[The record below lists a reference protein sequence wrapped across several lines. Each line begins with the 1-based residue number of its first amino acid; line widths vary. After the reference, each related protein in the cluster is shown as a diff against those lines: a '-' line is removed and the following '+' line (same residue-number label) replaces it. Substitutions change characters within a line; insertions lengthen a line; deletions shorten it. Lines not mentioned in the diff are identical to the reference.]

1 MAENSLK
8 YRLGLDLGTNS
19 IGWCML
25 RLNSDNEPV
34 AVIKSGVRIF
44 HDGRNEKTKEP
55 LAVVRRNARSI
66 RKNLDRKIS
75 RKNHLLNTLIKYY
88 LLPANETERKNLAVL
103 NPYEL
108 RSRAVYEKIELFEL
122 GRLLMHLSKRR
133 GFKSNRKVDKEESS
147 GKIKPA
153 IERLKNKMQENN
165 KKTAGEYLYLL
176 MQEGKPVRARLG
188 RIDGSNG
195 YEIYLDRILIEEE
208 YNIIMNEQK
217 KYHKELTDDIINEI
231 FNIIFY
237 QRPLKP
243 QKVGKCSLVP
253 EDTKLKKA
261 HVLAQ
266 DFILLQKVQ
275 DLRVFDDNIL
285 EFRKLNNGE
294 KEIIKRELNRKKEVS
309 YENIRKL
316 LKKPYKNGKY
326 GMFSHETVDKK
337 LQGNKTNAIMSG
349 KDIIGDSWYDLS
361 LEVQY
366 EIIEELF
373 SDKDNDELS
382 KLYSEKFKLNKSQI
396 QGLLNKAIYR
406 LDSGYIRY
414 GKTATTKL
422 NSIMDKDNLDLHN
435 AREKVGFGK
444 ENIPAAS
451 EYLEYYG
458 KVLPNSVIDPQ
469 IENPKN
475 DEEIY
480 GKIANPTVHA
490 ALNQLRKLVNELI
503 KLYGKPEQIVIE
515 LARDLKNS
523 RKAKDVINK
532 KIAEN
537 RKLNEEVDKILQ
549 EYSEEYNT
557 QIVKNKLNRDKV
569 KLWRELGKDP
579 LERKCIYTGE
589 QITIAKLFS
598 DEVQIEHIVPY
609 SKTLDDSM
617 NNKTLSMKKANYY
630 KGNKTPY
637 EAFKDS
643 KDGYNYDD
651 ILARAKLLNNDSKF
665 KRFTKE
671 AMDIYNKNDG
681 DFIARQLSDTQYLSR
696 LALRYLQSLY
706 IEEKHSSIWTIQ
718 GQLTALIRNYL
729 GLNTLISEDDNK
741 NRSDHRH
748 HAVDAFVV
756 AVTSRSLLQKISYA
770 ASLQED
776 LDNRN
781 LSSYR
786 NKLLEKMPE
795 PFPKYRKSLQISID
809 NIKTSHKSDRSI
821 SGKLH
826 EDTAYGIVKDNDKYN
841 VVTRWTVDKFKEK
854 KHFELIRDNELKE
867 IACSDKELFTKI
879 VETRKIKSIRK
890 LASENPVIKIK
901 DKSGRDYKA
910 FAGGNN
916 ICVEIYEVDGI
927 RKSEVIQL
935 FDAAQKGF
943 MPEWMNKYPNGKL
956 LMRLFKGDVIGFI
969 ENRKYKYCVIKG
981 INCAASNLKLTPINK
996 IGDEFRIGFKSLF
1009 GKDLEKKE
1017 LNAKQF
1023 NISVTGIV
1031 SKKKTADINFWKNR
1045 K

>member
-1 MAENSLK
+1 
-8 YRLGLDLGTNS
+8 
-19 IGWCML
+19 
-25 RLNSDNEPV
+25 
-34 AVIKSGVRIF
+34 
-44 HDGRNEKTKEP
+44 
-55 LAVVRRNARSI
+55 
-66 RKNLDRKIS
+66 
-75 RKNHLLNTLIKYY
+75 
-88 LLPANETERKNLAVL
+88 
-103 NPYEL
+103 
-108 RSRAVYEKIELFEL
+108 
-122 GRLLMHLSKRR
+122 
-133 GFKSNRKVDKEESS
+133 
-147 GKIKPA
+147 
-153 IERLKNKMQENN
+153 
-165 KKTAGEYLYLL
+165 
-176 MQEGKPVRARLG
+176 
-188 RIDGSNG
+188 
-195 YEIYLDRILIEEE
+195 
-208 YNIIMNEQK
+208 MNEQK

-285 EFRKLNNGE
+285 EFRKLNNDE

-316 LKKPYKNGKY
+316 LKKHYENGKY

-349 KDIIGDSWYDLS
+349 KEIIGDSWYDLS

-366 EIIEELF
+366 EIIEELY
-373 SDKDNDELS
+373 SDKDNDELR
-382 KLYSEKFKLNKSQI
+382 KLYSEKFKLNESQI
-396 QGLLNKAIYR
+396 NGLLNKAIYK

-414 GKTATTKL
+414 GKTAVEKL
-422 NSIMDKDNLDLHN
+422 NNVMDKDNLDLYY
-435 AREKVGFGK
+435 AREKAGFGK
-444 ENIPAAS
+444 ENIQDAS

-469 IENPKN
+469 LENPKN

-523 RKAKDVINK
+523 RKAKDAINK

-537 RKLNEEVDKILQ
+537 RKLNEKVDKILQ
-549 EYSEEYNT
+549 EYSENSHT
-557 QIVKNKLNRDKV
+557 QIVKNKLNRDKI
-569 KLWRELGKDP
+569 KLWLELGDN
-579 LERKCIYTGE
+579 EIDRKCIYTGE
-589 QITIAKLFS
+589 QIGIVKLFS
-598 DEVQIEHIVPY
+598 DDVQIEHIIPY
-609 SKTLDDSM
+609 SKTLDDSI

-643 KDGYNYDD
+643 KDGYNYDE
-651 ILARAKLLNNDSKF
+651 ILARAKLLNNNSKF

-671 AMDIYNKNDG
+671 AMDIYNKDG
-681 DFIARQLSDTQYLSR
+681 KDFIARQLSDTQYLSK
-696 LALRYLQSLY
+696 LALSYLQSLY
-706 IEEKHSSIWTIQ
+706 AEEKHGSLWNIP

-741 NRSDHRH
+741 NRNDHRH

-781 LSSYR
+781 SSSYR
-786 NKLLEKMPE
+786 NKLIEKMPE
-795 PFPKYRKSLQISID
+795 PFPNYRKSLQISID
-809 NIKTSHKSDRSI
+809 NIKTSHKADRSI

-854 KHFELIRDNELKE
+854 KHFEMIRDNELKE
-867 IACSDKELFTKI
+867 IACSDKELFNKI

-890 LASENPVIKIK
+890 LSSENPVIKIK

-916 ICVEIYEVDGI
+916 ICVEIYEVNGV

-935 FDAAQKGF
+935 FDAAQKDF
-943 MPEWMNKYPNGKL
+943 KPEWMNKYPNGKL
-956 LMRLFKGDVIGFI
+956 LMRLFKGDVIGYL
-969 ENRKYKYCVIKG
+969 ENRKYKYYTIRG
-981 INCAASNLKLTPINK
+981 ISVADQNLKLLAINK
-996 IGDEFRIGFKSLF
+996 AEGIFKKGLSILF
-1009 GKDLEKKE
+1009 NSNNKNF

-1031 SKKKTADINFWKNR
+1031 TKKKTADINFWKNR